1 MSKPKPTDMHRQCK
15 LTQGN
20 KVIFSWIP
28 TKYAV
33 VGKVLDL
40 KDEDGNWTEGWV
52 VAEAWAIDKSS
63 DVLAREDLWRQHRH
77 GTDAQRDSD
86 GWVQPD
92 K

>member
-15 LTQGN
+15 IIHGN
-20 KVIFSWIP
+20 KVIFSWLP
-28 TKYAV
+28 AKYAV
-33 VGKVLDL
+33 VGKRIDL
-40 KDEDGNWTEGWV
+40 KGDDGTWTEGWE
-52 VAEAWAIDKSS
+52 VAEVWATAPTS
-63 DVLAREDLWRQHRH
+63 DVLAREDLYRHHRA